1 MVPAGAS
8 IVRVLLIG
16 ALIFKDSASEA
27 AISWSLL
34 PGRKGDGLG
43 RITLGT
49 DGVLALDEWE
59 LAIDSR

>member
-16 ALIFKDSASEA
+16 AWMFKDSANEV

-43 RITLGT
+43 RMILGT
-49 DGVLALDEWE
+49 DGVLALEE
-59 LAIDSR
+59 